1 MTRLA
6 CLSRRSI
13 TARGNPRL
21 GPGRDVQDQVGW
33 ERDVS
38 AQAWNSWLL
47 GVFDEAPGASSGDGS
62 NGAGAYLVV
71 AAPVGIDDESDAV
84 GEPEH
89 VAGPKM
95 VSGG

>member
-1 MTRLA
+1 TTSTPDPSETSLSTPRSGDRITYRRLLDEA
-6 CLSRRSI
+6 
-13 TARGNPRL
+13 
-21 GPGRDVQDQVGW
+21 
-33 ERDVS
+33 
-38 AQAWNSWLL
+38 L